1 MNVLLLSLLAAVSAS
16 TEVVVATTG
25 DDAAAGTAAAPFR
38 TLAHALGVVADGDTI
53 TLRGGTYTGNVV
65 VSRNVTIRS
74 WTGER
79 ARLYSPLG
87 SGTNLV
93 LSHRSGAVLRDLDF
107 EGGTGYGVD
116 FDSCTDSL
124 MEGCKVWGVDGDLV
138 KVSPGSLRVTIRGC
152 EIFGNLAPTA
162 AEGIDAVMA
171 HYLTV
176 QDTYIHDIQ
185 SDGAYA
191 KGGCRFAVFER
202 CVFERC
208 GLNPNT
214 YGAGVLLGQATNPAL
229 PFTYEN
235 EDGVVRNCIMR
246 DINGA
251 GMGAQGA
258 LRPKFY
264 NNTLLNVAK
273 LDRAAIVFIP
283 GTKTACQDVEI
294 RNNIV
299 RVDPSSGRNLVW
311 IYAGGLA
318 SGLVADRNRYFGG
331 SGQFLDSR
339 PGGGTFTLAAWQAA
353 YGADA
358 ASTIGDPG
366 LDATGHL
373 LAGSFCID
381 QATTLAG
388 FSDDFDLG
396 TRTGS
401 WDIGADEFAAAGGPV
416 PVPTPVPTPT
426 PTPVPGVADDGG
438 NGKSHCGCGTI
449 AGGAAP
455 LWPILAALGASLI
468 FFRRRPF
475 SPV

>member
-1 MNVLLLSLLAAVSAS
+1 MGLFLAALLAASDY
-16 TEVVVATTG
+16 VVAHTG
-25 DDAAAGTAAAPFR
+25 SDAGAGTEGSPFL
-38 TLAHALGVVADGDTI
+38 TLAHALGVAADGDTI
-53 TLRGGTYTGNVV
+53 TLRAGTYAGNVV
-65 VSRNVTIRS
+65 VLRNLTIRS
-74 WTGER
+74 WPGER
-79 ARLYSPLG
+79 ARLYSAPG

-93 LSHRSGAVLRDLDF
+93 LSHRTGAALRDLDF

-116 FDSCTDSL
+116 FDSCTDSV

-162 AEGIDAVMA
+162 AEGIDAVLA
-171 HYLTV
+171 DYLTV

-208 GLNPNT
+208 GLNPGT

-258 LRPKFY
+258 LRPRFY

-273 LDRAAIVFIP
+273 LDRAAVVFIP
-283 GTKTACQDVEI
+283 GTKTACQDVEF
-294 RNNIV
+294 RNNII

-311 IYAGGLA
+311 IYSGGLT
-318 SGLVADRNRYFGG
+318 SGLAADRNRYFGG

-339 PGGGTFTLAAWQAA
+339 PGGGTFSLAAWQAT
-353 YGADA
+353 YSVDA
-358 ASTIGDPG
+358 LSTIGDPG

-381 QATTLAG
+381 QAAAISG
-388 FSDDFDLG
+388 FSDDIDRG
-396 TRTGS
+396 VRGGV
-401 WDIGADEFAAAGGPV
+401 WDIGADEHAASGSPAPAPAPAPGPVAPAAGGD
-416 PVPTPVPTPT
+416 
-426 PTPVPGVADDGG
+426 GSDDSGC
-438 NGKSHCGCGTI
+438 SCGSVS
-449 AGGAAP
+449 GGAGSVTVLLSAV
-455 LWPILAALGASLI
+455 LLLLVAGLRIS
-468 FFRRRPF
+468 R
-475 SPV
+475 V